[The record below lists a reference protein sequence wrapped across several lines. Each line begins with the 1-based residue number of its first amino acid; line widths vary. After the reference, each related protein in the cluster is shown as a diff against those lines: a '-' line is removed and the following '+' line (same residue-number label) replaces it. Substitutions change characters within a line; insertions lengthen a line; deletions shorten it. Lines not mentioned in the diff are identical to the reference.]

1 MHFLYYNSSEN
12 LLILEES
19 MQNSRN
25 LELLESNSV
34 LEKLLIRA
42 EMYKKQYKC
51 ELDNRSE
58 VRPNHWVTKRIERSG
73 PIRRSEETRR
83 KMSEAASGQGNSQYG
98 KPRPDHVKET
108 VSKKLKER
116 YKYHKHHREGV
127 VDSEETRIKK
137 SLNNNN
143 KGGWFWI
150 CNAFTKEEKRCYGE
164 IPTGW
169 RRGRLHNYISYI
181 KAKSSENLP

>member
-164 IPTGW
+164 IPAGW

>member
-1 MHFLYYNSSEN
+1 MFYLYYNSNEN
-12 LLILEES
+12 QLILDES

-51 ELDNRSE
+51 ELYNRSE
-58 VRPNHWVTKRIERSG
+58 AKPNHWVTKRIERKG
-73 PIRRSEETRR
+73 PVRRSEETRR
-83 KMSEAASGQGNSQYG
+83 KMSEATSGEGNSQYG

-108 VSKKLKER
+108 VSKKLKEH

-127 VDSEETRIKK
+127 TDSEETKLLK
-137 SLNNNN
+137 SVNNNN
-143 KGGWFWI
+143 KGGWIWI

-169 RRGRLHNYISYI
+169 RRGRLHNYIEYVRAT
-181 KAKSSENLP
+181 KNKDL

>member
-12 LLILEES
+12 LLIPEES

-116 YKYHKHHREGV
+116 YKYHKHHR
-127 VDSEETRIKK
+127 
-137 SLNNNN
+137 
-143 KGGWFWI
+143 KG
-150 CNAFTKEEKRCYGE
+150 
-164 IPTGW
+164 
-169 RRGRLHNYISYI
+169 
-181 KAKSSENLP
+181 